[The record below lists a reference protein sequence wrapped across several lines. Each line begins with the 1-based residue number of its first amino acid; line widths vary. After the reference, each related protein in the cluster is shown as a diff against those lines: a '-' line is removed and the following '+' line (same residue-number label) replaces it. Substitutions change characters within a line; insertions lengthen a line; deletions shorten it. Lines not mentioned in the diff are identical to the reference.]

1 MRLRHLAAN
10 FPYQCVAAS
19 WNTQSM
25 PAKLR
30 LLLRK
35 IVSQFALA
43 DLFFTYARRPDNLF
57 LLLLAPVHLI
67 IGIHR
72 RTEGRR
78 FYEIFQQ
85 FEEESYFQA
94 VIRLQRHCQFLP
106 GALRPA

>member
-43 DLFFTYARRPDNLF
+43 DLFFTYA
-57 LLLLAPVHLI
+57 
-67 IGIHR
+67 
-72 RTEGRR
+72 
-78 FYEIFQQ
+78 
-85 FEEESYFQA
+85 
-94 VIRLQRHCQFLP
+94 
-106 GALRPA
+106 